1 MADLEQLDE
10 NERLQYAEFRKKLNL
25 QAAEAQAGKL
35 EYNLTDVTLTDAM
48 LRRACKEANDL
59 KLGAICVLP
68 CLVRPCAVLLGA
80 NPSTSLIACVSFPHG
95 GDTLDSKTA
104 IIKNAVRD
112 GVDEIE
118 VTAPL
123 TYIKDGNWGYVRR
136 EFKVLK
142 RAAKKRTLRIN
153 IECSLLTPQEIN
165 KVCTIAADCGI
176 TSLRSGSGAYGG
188 GFDAQAVAAM
198 KNAVKDR
205 CTIKAEGITT
215 FGEMQTAI
223 DMGAGIVGSKNAP
236 DIARIIKQVSE

>member
-95 GDTLDSKTA
+95 
-104 IIKNAVRD
+104 
-112 GVDEIE
+112 VDEIE

-153 IECSLLTPQEIN
+153 IECTLLTPQEIN

-205 CTIKAEGITT
+205 CTIKADGITT

-223 DMGAGIVGSKNAP
+223 DMGAGRVGSKNAP